1 MSTNKENAFILND
14 SKIRRNDSEM
24 EKQISEENR
33 LVDDENGM
41 HPADL

>member
-1 MSTNKENAFILND
+1 VSTNKENAFILND